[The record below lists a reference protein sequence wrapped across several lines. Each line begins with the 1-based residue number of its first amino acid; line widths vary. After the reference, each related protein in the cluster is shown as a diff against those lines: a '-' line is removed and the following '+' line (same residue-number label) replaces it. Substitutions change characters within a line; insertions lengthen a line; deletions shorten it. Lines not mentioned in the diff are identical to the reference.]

1 MPIKC
6 LIGVLMLVVTLGGG
20 VFAED
25 GTGKFVFTIREPF
38 QHEDGFRASTR
49 MLERGRDTEKWW
61 EFYQYNICT
70 MNPDGTD
77 FRRLT

>member
-25 GTGKFVFTIREPF
+25 VREIRFYHSRAFFAMKTVFEPRRGCWREAGI
-38 QHEDGFRASTR
+38 QKSVGVLSV
-49 MLERGRDTEKWW
+49 
-61 EFYQYNICT
+61 
-70 MNPDGTD
+70 
-77 FRRLT
+77 